1 MEENRVTETGQLK
14 LEITVKKILRV
25 LSIMITIFY
34 FCPTFLVSCS
44 GQKVEISAWTVT
56 KGISMYGSTVVKPHL
71 IMLVCMLLPIA
82 IFALLFLK
90 KFTEKQTA
98 AIICACS
105 GIDLIIWLVFR
116 ATVKK
121 YVEESYC
128 SFKTTGWYVI
138 NVILLILIIGIAV
151 LILLGK
157 INMDLDLKAVLTSK
171 EIKDALNQVSANVS
185 QMSSTVSQI
194 AGNVAN
200 NIESKNVKN
209 AIGYCAKCGKPITY
223 GSKFCISCGTP
234 VPQSMI
240 DEAEAAKRAKEQEES
255 EDKAEA

>member
-98 AIICACS
+98 AIICICS
-105 GIDLIIWLVFR
+105 GIDLIIWIVFR

-138 NVILLILIIGIAV
+138 NVILLILIVGITV
-151 LILLGK
+151 MILLGK
-157 INMDLDLKAVLTSK
+157 INMDLDLKAALTSK
-171 EIKDALNQVSANVS
+171 EIKDALNQVW
-185 QMSSTVSQI
+185 T
-194 AGNVAN
+194 GL
-200 NIESKNVKN
+200 
-209 AIGYCAKCGKPITY
+209 
-223 GSKFCISCGTP
+223 F
-234 VPQSMI
+234 
-240 DEAEAAKRAKEQEES
+240 DR
-255 EDKAEA
+255 